1 MPPSAL
7 YAAEDQWSAVLD
19 RGGQVDF
26 FGSRIDVPMQ
36 RRFGDIASVR
46 AYVDRVLELPAVR
59 AGYPSAGPVQVR
71 ERSGQRRAHYEPGTA
86 TIAVPM
92 RDLWGGREA
101 VVLHELAH
109 HLACSVGRSGVGI
122 GAPLARC
129 GVPVRHVRTRHG
141 GARRA
146 GRTAAQG
153 RVRRGGGAAMSATL
167 DRISA
172 LLAKAERTDN
182 EAEADAY
189 LMKAQQLATLA
200 SVDLAVARARIARRE
215 ARQQPES
222 RTTTIGEKARRAN
235 PHLISLFV
243 AIAHAN
249 DAQVDV
255 ASNSTYVIGYG
266 MPADLD
272 VVETIF
278 ASLAVHM
285 VHSSQSYV
293 TERTWVGETY
303 VAAAARGRRG
313 QRRPHTA
320 QTARA
325 AFYRAYVERI
335 SERLAVARQE
345 ALAQVARERPPRTGD
360 EMSGGVLVLRHK
372 AAEVRSFHAQQSRAR
387 GSWSGYSGAVR
398 RASGT
403 AAEAGRGAASRAR
416 LTQQAELPAKG
427 PGIRG

>member
-1 MPPSAL
+1 
-7 YAAEDQWSAVLD
+7 
-19 RGGQVDF
+19 
-26 FGSRIDVPMQ
+26 
-36 RRFGDIASVR
+36 
-46 AYVDRVLELPAVR
+46 
-59 AGYPSAGPVQVR
+59 
-71 ERSGQRRAHYEPGTA
+71 
-86 TIAVPM
+86 
-92 RDLWGGREA
+92 
-101 VVLHELAH
+101 
-109 HLACSVGRSGVGI
+109 
-122 GAPLARC
+122 
-129 GVPVRHVRTRHG
+129 
-141 GARRA
+141 
-146 GRTAAQG
+146 
-153 RVRRGGGAAMSATL
+153 MSATL

-200 SVDLAVARARIARRE
+200 SIDLAVARARIAKRE

-243 AIAHAN
+243 AVAHAN

-285 VHSSQSYV
+285 VHASQAYV
-293 TERTWVGETY
+293 TSRSWVGETY
-303 VAAAARGRRG
+303 MAAASRGRRR

-335 SERLAVARQE
+335 SERLAQARHD
-345 ALAQVARERPPRTGD
+345 ALAQVSRDRPARHGD
-360 EMSGGVLVLRHK
+360 EMSGGVLVLRQK
-372 AAEVRSFHAQQSRAR
+372 AVEVRSFHARESKAR
-387 GSWSGYSGAVR
+387 GSWSGYAGAVR
-398 RASGT
+398 SATGS
-403 AAEAGRGAASRAR
+403 AADAGRSAASRAR
-416 LTQQAELPAKG
+416 LAKQAELPGKG
-427 PGIRG
+427 PGIGT

>member
-1 MPPSAL
+1 
-7 YAAEDQWSAVLD
+7 
-19 RGGQVDF
+19 
-26 FGSRIDVPMQ
+26 
-36 RRFGDIASVR
+36 
-46 AYVDRVLELPAVR
+46 
-59 AGYPSAGPVQVR
+59 
-71 ERSGQRRAHYEPGTA
+71 
-86 TIAVPM
+86 
-92 RDLWGGREA
+92 
-101 VVLHELAH
+101 
-109 HLACSVGRSGVGI
+109 
-122 GAPLARC
+122 
-129 GVPVRHVRTRHG
+129 
-141 GARRA
+141 
-146 GRTAAQG
+146 
-153 RVRRGGGAAMSATL
+153 MSATL

-222 RTTTIGEKARRAN
+222 RTTTIGEKGRRAN
-235 PHLISLFV
+235 PHLIALFV

-285 VHSSQSYV
+285 VHAGQAYV
-293 TERTWVGETY
+293 TRAELG
-303 VAAAARGRRG
+303 RGDLRRRRRRG
-313 QRRPHTA
+313 DAVASVGPHTA

-335 SERLAVARQE
+335 CERLAQARHDG
-345 ALAQVARERPPRTGD
+345 ARAGRRRPAAGPGD
-360 EMSGGVLVLRHK
+360 EMSGGVLVLRQK
-372 AAEVRSFHAQQSRAR
+372 AAEVRSFHAQESRAR

-398 RASGT
+398 SASGLGGRRRSHRRLART
-403 AAEAGRGAASRAR
+403 PVHAGRTARQGSGNPRLTRAR
-416 LTQQAELPAKG
+416 G
-427 PGIRG
+427 

>member
-1 MPPSAL
+1 
-7 YAAEDQWSAVLD
+7 
-19 RGGQVDF
+19 
-26 FGSRIDVPMQ
+26 
-36 RRFGDIASVR
+36 
-46 AYVDRVLELPAVR
+46 
-59 AGYPSAGPVQVR
+59 
-71 ERSGQRRAHYEPGTA
+71 
-86 TIAVPM
+86 
-92 RDLWGGREA
+92 
-101 VVLHELAH
+101 
-109 HLACSVGRSGVGI
+109 
-122 GAPLARC
+122 
-129 GVPVRHVRTRHG
+129 
-141 GARRA
+141 
-146 GRTAAQG
+146 
-153 RVRRGGGAAMSATL
+153 MSATL

-215 ARQQPES
+215 ARQQPEA
-222 RTTTIGEKARRAN
+222 RTTTIGEKGRRAN

-285 VHSSQSYV
+285 VHASQGYV
-293 TERTWVGETY
+293 TGRTWVGETY
-303 VAAAARGRRG
+303 VAAGGRGRRR

-335 SERLAVARQE
+335 GERLTQARQD
-345 ALAQVARERPPRTGD
+345 ALVQVAQDRPPRSGD
-360 EMSGGVLVLRHK
+360 QMSGGVLVLRQK
-372 AAEVRSFHAQQSRAR
+372 AAEVRSFHAQESRAR
-387 GSWSGYSGAVR
+387 GSWGGYAGAVR
-398 RASGT
+398 SATGS
-403 AAEAGRGAASRAR
+403 AAEAGRSAASRAR
-416 LTQQAELPAKG
+416 LSRQVELPGKG
-427 PGIRG
+427 PGISGR